1 MIFPDKNEK
10 QLDSIQQ
17 SLKTERAEKQPQ
29 APANEI
35 KTDEVEAHEDIAR
48 SNMNSVPNPE
58 NDG

>member
-1 MIFPDKNEK
+1 MIFPDKTEK
-10 QLDSIQQ
+10 QLNSIQQ
-17 SLKTERAEKQPQ
+17 SLKDERAEKQPT